1 MVSDVADVNDKQLAG
16 HLAFLMFVGA
26 ARADANPEQRT
37 RLRDEIKPM
46 LDGFRETGNPEPTM
60 RKVAEIMGEE
70 WEPSGDWPEQIDLFL
85 GRGSSAG

>member
-1 MVSDVADVNDKQLAG
+1 MADVNDKQLAG
-16 HLAFLMFVGA
+16 HHLAFLMFVGA

-70 WEPSGDWPEQIDLFL
+70 WEPSGVWAEQIDLFL
-85 GRGSSAG
+85 GRGSSDG

>member
-1 MVSDVADVNDKQLAG
+1 MADVNDKQLAG

-70 WEPSGDWPEQIDLFL
+70 WEPSGDWLEQIDLFL
-85 GRGSSAG
+85 GRGSSDG